1 LHLIE
6 QLANRAPV
14 LRFPDIPEPI
24 PHIFRCDDSDGKAR
38 GEDMA
43 FFSDIRDLGY
53 QVNIDPNVTLGHVG
67 PKEYRASILDYL
79 NHVQR
84 DAAA

>member
-1 LHLIE
+1 
-6 QLANRAPV
+6 
-14 LRFPDIPEPI
+14 
-24 PHIFRCDDSDGKAR
+24 
-38 GEDMA
+38 MA